1 MNQSPSDYE
10 LLYMIHQNDEES
22 LALLLHR
29 YHAVIWAIVHEL
41 SPKPVP
47 YEIDLEDL
55 HQEGTLGLVDAVN
68 RFREDKEISF
78 GTFARVCIDRQI
90 RTALR
95 KYRSQT
101 YRLLSRAISLDSPI
115 TEDEDLTLLDIL
127 ANEDRQADP
136 VYSTDVNWALDQI
149 PMIREGLPDYQW
161 DIYHYHALG
170 YSYKE
175 IAQHFEINEKDV
187 DNVIQKIRKKISR
200 LFDTL

>member
-1 MNQSPSDYE
+1 
-10 LLYMIHQNDEES
+10 
-22 LALLLHR
+22 
-29 YHAVIWAIVHEL
+29 VIWAIVHEL

-55 HQEGTLGLVDAVN
+55 HQEGTLGLMDAVN

-95 KYRSQT
+95 KYRSHT
-101 YRLLSRAISLDSPI
+101 YRLLSKAVSLDSPI
-115 TEDEDLTLLDIL
+115 NEDEDLTLLDVL
-127 ANEDRQADP
+127 AIDNRQADP
-136 VYSTDVNWALDQI
+136 IYCTDVKWAQEQI
-149 PMIREGLPDYQW
+149 PMIKEGLPEYQW

-170 YSYKE
+170 YSYRE
-175 IAQHFEINEKDV
+175 IAQHFGISEKDV

>member
-1 MNQSPSDYE
+1 MYPSQSDYE

-22 LALLLHR
+22 LAILLQR

-55 HQEGTLGLVDAVN
+55 HQEGTLGLMDAVN

-95 KYRSQT
+95 KYRSHT
-101 YRLLSRAISLDSPI
+101 YRLLSKAVSLDSPI
-115 TEDEDLTLLDIL
+115 NEDEDLTLLDVL
-127 ANEDRQADP
+127 AIDNRQADP
-136 VYSTDVNWALDQI
+136 IYCTDVKWAQEQI
-149 PMIREGLPDYQW
+149 PMIKEGLPEYQW

-170 YSYKE
+170 YSYRE
-175 IAQHFEINEKDV
+175 IAQHFGISEKDV